1 MQHLIP
7 DDGGQFCFV
16 DEVYDCDNRCIIMVQ
31 EDHKKSAPADVV
43 NQVVAVD
50 VNGSETTMQV
60 LATGNDFYAA
70 PHLSPDGTKMA
81 YITWNHP
88 NMPWDETKR

>member
-1 MQHLIP
+1 
-7 DDGGQFCFV
+7 
-16 DEVYDCDNRCIIMVQ
+16 MVR
-31 EDHKKSAPADVV
+31 EDHEKPAPADVV

-60 LATGNDFYAA
+60 LATGNDFDAA
-70 PHLSPDGTKMA
+70 LRLSPDGTKMA

-88 NMPWDETKR
+88 NMSWDATELRVLSMESGEACVEYLAGR